1 MEDLWLGFT
10 VAVSPVNLAYCTA
23 GVALGTAI
31 GVLPGVGSVAA
42 VSLLLPVSF
51 HLDPTTALILLAGV
65 YYGAEYG
72 GSTASILLN
81 LPGTPSSAV
90 SCLEGYPMSRQGR
103 AGVALCMAAIASFVG
118 GTLGIVVLITLAP
131 VVIAFA
137 LSFGAAEYFAAM
149 LLALIVVA
157 SIARGSPLKG
167 LAMVIV
173 GLLLGGVGTDVIS
186 GVARFDLNFPQL
198 YNGIS
203 VVALAMGLFGVS
215 EVIASVRTT
224 EGRAISANVT
234 LRSMVPTRDDV
245 RRSVLPVLRG
255 FGIGSVVGPLPG
267 IGPVVASFL
276 SYAAEKRLAR
286 DPSRFGNGAIE
297 GLTGPEASNNAAA
310 QTAFIPMLTMGIPGT
325 VTTAI
330 MLSAL
335 MIHGIMPGPRLITE
349 HPSLFW
355 GVVASFWIGNAI
367 LLMLNIPLVGIW
379 VNLLR
384 IPYRYLYPV
393 IICLICI
400 GTYSVNF
407 SAFDVWLVLL
417 IGALGY
423 AMRLL
428 GYEPAPLLI
437 SFILGPPLEENLR
450 RAMLL
455 SGGDPTV
462 FFTRSLSLVL
472 LVTSF
477 AILGFMLIRSVV
489 AGRGA

>member
-10 VAVSPVNLAYCTA
+10 VAVSLVNLAYCTG

-42 VSLLLPVSF
+42 VSLLLPVTF
-51 HLDPTTALILLAGV
+51 YLDPTTALILLAGV

-81 LPGTPSSAV
+81 IPGTPSSAV

-103 AGVALCMAAIASFVG
+103 AGVALCMSAIASFVG
-118 GTLGIVVLITLAP
+118 GTLGILVLMTLAP

-149 LLALIVVA
+149 LLALIIVA

-198 YNGIS
+198 YSGIS
-203 VVALAMGLFGVS
+203 VVVLAMGLFGVS
-215 EVIASVRTT
+215 EVIASVRIT

-234 LRSMVPTRDDV
+234 LRSMLPTRDDV
-245 RRSVLPVLRG
+245 RRSVFPVLRG
-255 FGIGSVVGPLPG
+255 FGIGSVIGPLPG

-330 MLSAL
+330 MLGAL

-355 GVVASFWIGNAI
+355 GVVASFWIGNVI
-367 LLMLNIPLVGIW
+367 LLMLNIPLVGVW

-393 IICLICI
+393 IICLVCI

-407 SAFDVWLVLL
+407 STFDVWLVLL
-417 IGALGY
+417 LGALGY
-423 AMRLL
+423 AMRLF

-437 SFILGPPLEENLR
+437 SFILGPLLEENLR

-472 LVTSF
+472 LLTSF

-489 AGRGA
+489 AGRGT